1 MIDLFA
7 CIFYNKGRIF
17 VTVQQV
23 RAFTAQTVGKR
34 DGSRLPLLTEGEF

>member
-23 RAFTAQTVGKR
+23 RAFTAQTVRK
-34 DGSRLPLLTEGEF
+34 